1 MSVHSRH
8 QQFVSDQRDF
18 FDSLI
23 TEDWH
28 LYFSED
34 WDTSRRYEVTRLFG
48 LIQPESV
55 LDIGCGCGFHD
66 KEMAEFPF
74 VKEIHAIDYS
84 AKSIEAANREYPHP
98 KVHRST
104 ADLRDLTSASYDLVV
119 SWQVFEHLDD
129 PNAYFESVL
138 RVMKPNG
145 WMAIF
150 TPNRLRL
157 SNVKRILKRQPVQY
171 CDPQHFYEYTPRELK
186 KIGRRFGLEC
196 VHWFGYGCSGDPRI
210 DRLPIEKRLRLGSRL
225 PIFADAFCVIFKN
238 KNPIR

>member
-1 MSVHSRH
+1 MPVQDRYK
-8 QQFVSDQRDF
+8 QFLPDQREF

-23 TEDWH
+23 TEDWET
-28 LYFSED
+28 YFSVD
-34 WDTSRRYEVTRLFG
+34 WDTSRRYEVTKLFSF
-48 LIQPESV
+48 IQPETV

-74 VKEIHAIDYS
+74 VQKIHAIDYS

-104 ADLRDLTSASYDLVV
+104 TDLRDLSKASYDLVV

-129 PNAYFESVL
+129 PDAYFQSAL
-138 RVMKPNG
+138 RVTRLGG
-145 WMAIF
+145 WIAIF

-171 CDPQHFYEYTPRELK
+171 CDPQHFYEYTPREIK
-186 KIGRRFGLEC
+186 KIGKLFGLEC
-196 VHWFGYGCSGDPRI
+196 IHWYGYGLSGVNRI
-210 DRLPIEKRLRLGSRL
+210 DQLPIKRRLDLGASL
-225 PIFADAFCVIFKN
+225 PWLADSICLIFK
-238 KNPIR
+238 K

>member
-1 MSVHSRH
+1 MSVHKRY
-8 QQFVSDQRDF
+8 QNFVADQREF

-23 TEDWH
+23 TEDWEN
-28 LYFSED
+28 YFSAD
-34 WDTSRRYEVTRLFG
+34 WDTSRRYEVAKLFS
-48 LIQPESV
+48 LIQPATV

-66 KEMAEFPF
+66 KEMAEFSY

-104 ADLRDLTSASYDLVV
+104 ADLRDLSSASYDLVV

-129 PNAYFESVL
+129 PDAYFESAL
-138 RVMKPNG
+138 RVMKTDG
-145 WMAIF
+145 WIAIF

-186 KIGRRFGLEC
+186 KIGKRFGLEC
-196 VHWFGYGCSGDPRI
+196 VHWFGYGVSGDKLV
-210 DRLPIEKRLRLGSRL
+210 DRLPMEKRLMLGSRL
-225 PIFADAFCVIFKN
+225 PLFADAFCVVFK
-238 KNPIR
+238 KNSSR

>member
-8 QQFVSDQRDF
+8 QKFVSDQRDF

-28 LYFSED
+28 LYFSLD

-48 LIQPESV
+48 LIKPQSV

-66 KEMAEFPF
+66 KEMAEFSF
-74 VKEIHAIDYS
+74 VEEIHAIDYS
-84 AKSIEAANREYPHP
+84 AKSIEAANQEYPHP
-98 KVHRST
+98 KVRRST
-104 ADLRDLTSASYDLVV
+104 TDLRDLSKGSYDLVV

-129 PNAYFESVL
+129 PNAYFQSAL
-138 RVMKPNG
+138 RVTRTNG
-145 WMAIF
+145 WIAIF

-157 SNVKRILKRQPVQY
+157 SNVKRILERQPIQY

-186 KIGRRFGLEC
+186 KTGKRFGLEC
-196 VHWFGYGCSGDPRI
+196 IHWFGYGLSGVKFVDK
-210 DRLPIEKRLRLGSRL
+210 LPIEKRLVLGSRL
-225 PIFADAFCVIFKN
+225 PWMADNFCMIFK
-238 KNPIR
+238 K

>member
-1 MSVHSRH
+1 MSVHSRYQH
-8 QQFVSDQRDF
+8 FVADQREF

-23 TEDWH
+23 TEDWDT
-28 LYFSED
+28 YFSAD
-34 WDTSRRYEVTRLFG
+34 WDTSRRYEVAQLFNF
-48 LIQPESV
+48 IQPKTV

-66 KEMAEFPF
+66 KEMANFSF

-104 ADLRDLTSASYDLVV
+104 TDLRDLASASYDLVV

-129 PNAYFESVL
+129 PDAYFESAL
-138 RVMKPNG
+138 RVAHTGG
-145 WMAIF
+145 WIAIF

-171 CDPQHFYEYTPRELK
+171 CDPQHFHEYTPRELK
-186 KIGRRFGLEC
+186 KIGKRFGLEC
-196 VHWFGYGCSGDPRI
+196 IHWFGYGLSGDPRV
-210 DRLPIEKRLRLGSRL
+210 DRLPMEERLILGSRI
-225 PIFADAFCVIFKN
+225 PIFADAFCVVFKK
-238 KNPIR
+238 KNLHR